1 MSYKKMFF
9 PATVGYRTIGALQIM
24 QSYMDFCD
32 DPICIADGLMN
43 RVRRGP
49 PVIWSIDTY
58 IQLRETCGGQEE

>member
-1 MSYKKMFF
+1 MFF

-49 PVIWSIDTY
+49 PVIWTIDTY
-58 IQLRETCGGQEE
+58 IHN